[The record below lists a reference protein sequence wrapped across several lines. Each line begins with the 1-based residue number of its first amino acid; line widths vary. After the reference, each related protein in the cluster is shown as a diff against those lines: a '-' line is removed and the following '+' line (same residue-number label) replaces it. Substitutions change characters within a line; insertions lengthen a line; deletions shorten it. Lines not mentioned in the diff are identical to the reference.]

1 MIYVLI
7 DKAGDVVDKID
18 SITAGGAE
26 HYFMK
31 RKKIEDKDKFY
42 SLWKIK
48 TKKEYDLN
56 MEAFQ
61 RKPSSEQIEWWKE
74 EETYLDVDAPITQ
87 SKNE

>member
-7 DKAGDVVDKID
+7 DKTGEVIDKID
-18 SITAGGAE
+18 SVTPGGAE

-74 EETYLDVDAPITQ
+74 EEIYGSFSIIF
-87 SKNE
+87 N

>member
-18 SITAGGAE
+18 SVTAGGAE

-31 RKKIEDKDKFY
+31 RKKIEDKGKFY

-56 MEAFQ
+56 MEAFA
-61 RKPSSEQIEWWKE
+61 RKASSEQIEWWKE
-74 EETYLDVDAPITQ
+74 EQTNPDEGFDY
-87 SKNE
+87 